1 MGRYSNPA
9 DKMSNIAAEPRTIL
23 GNDTTIL
30 QLSLACKDQL
40 IEYTQFK
47 ASDRREIEHTGAR

>member
-40 IEYTQFK
+40 IEYTQLS